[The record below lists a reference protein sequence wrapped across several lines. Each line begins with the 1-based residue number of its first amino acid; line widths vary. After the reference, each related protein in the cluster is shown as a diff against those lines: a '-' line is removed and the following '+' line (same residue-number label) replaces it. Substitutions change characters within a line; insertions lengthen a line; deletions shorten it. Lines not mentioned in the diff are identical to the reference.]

1 MELIYKSVAEAS
13 NDETFQPYI
22 VNGYMVDNPLT
33 SAGGGNCKWGFCKKN
48 DKEYFLKEFLS
59 PKFPSWSA
67 DISKQMRDI
76 QIKECNEWLERR
88 TRVYTAVK
96 DSDRGNIVVPL
107 ELFREHNQFYLVT
120 EKIESNSVDFEYISK
135 MPIEEKVILLKI
147 LAYQFAAL
155 AENHV
160 VHSDLKPDN
169 LIFKNTVADS
179 FTVKIIDFDASFLED
194 DLPDPEEIVGDSVYY
209 SPEAI
214 YYQVTEGEG
223 KITSKSDLFS
233 LGIIFHQILCGELP
247 SFESDDAETI
257 GEAVL
262 NDLTININE
271 NVPKGYDELIK
282 KMLIGD
288 VEKRISAKEVWDEI
302 FRINGE
308 QPKKMMKNVST
319 VMPKKAKKADEEIK
333 VKVVTNNIPLERAS
347 EIKMDMPLEE
357 ADNKPDSP
365 STPWKQPPSL

>member
-1 MELIYKSVAEAS
+1 MELIYKSVADVS
-13 NDETFQPYI
+13 NEEVFQPYI

-33 SAGGGNCKWGFCKKN
+33 AAGGGNCKWGFCKKN
-48 DKEYFLKEFLS
+48 NKEYFLKEFLS

-76 QIKECNEWLERR
+76 QINECNEWLERR

-120 EKIESNSVDFEYISK
+120 EKIEASSVDFEYISK
-135 MPIEEKVILLKI
+135 LPLEEKVVILKV

-160 VHSDLKPDN
+160 VHSDIKPDN
-169 LIFKNTVADS
+169 LLFKNTIADS

-214 YYQVTEGEG
+214 YYQITEGEG
-223 KITSKSDLFS
+223 TITSKSDLFS

-247 SFESDDAETI
+247 SFISDEAETT
-257 GEAVL
+257 GEAAL
-262 NDLTININE
+262 NDVPIIINE
-271 NVPKGYDELIK
+271 NVPKGYDELIG

-288 VEKRISAKEVWDEI
+288 VEKRISAKEVWDEL

-308 QPKKMMKNVST
+308 QPRQMMKNVST
-319 VMPKKAKKADEEIK
+319 VMPKKTNTFNEDIN
-333 VKVVTNNIPLERAS
+333 VTAVSDNIPLEKAP
-347 EIKMDMPLEE
+347 EITMDMPLEN
-357 ADNKPDSP
+357 ADNNPAPVK
-365 STPWKQPPSL
+365 TPWKRPPSL